1 MNHVS
6 VTHIMLK
13 EFEELKRRSTVSMK
27 LLEVLVHTP
36 DINMNKREVAI
47 FLFITKVSFN
57 ILF

>member
-13 EFEELKRRSTVSMK
+13 EFEQLKRRSTVSMK
-27 LLEVLVHTP
+27 LLEVLVHTL
-36 DINMNKREVAI
+36 DINMNKREVVI
-47 FLFITKVSFN
+47 FLFITKISFN

>member
-13 EFEELKRRSTVSMK
+13 EFEQLKRRSTVSMK

-36 DINMNKREVAI
+36 DINMNKREVVI
-47 FLFITKVSFN
+47 FLFITKISFN

>member
-13 EFEELKRRSTVSMK
+13 EFEQLKRRSTVSMK

-36 DINMNKREVAI
+36 DINMNKREVVI

>member
-13 EFEELKRRSTVSMK
+13 EFEQLKRRSTVSMK

-36 DINMNKREVAI
+36 DINMNKREVVI
-47 FLFITKVSFN
+47 FLFITKISFN
-57 ILF
+57 IFF

>member
-13 EFEELKRRSTVSMK
+13 EFEQLKRRSTVSMK
-27 LLEVLVHTP
+27 LLEVLVHNP
-36 DINMNKREVAI
+36 DINMNKREVVI
-47 FLFITKVSFN
+47 FLFITKISFN